1 MELGL
6 SNGSN
11 NSNASRRGGEGYR
24 IPPDSSRGVF
34 PLGLEGLNPQRNI
47 SYCEYMLNIN
57 VS

>member
-1 MELGL
+1 MDRIIRMPAG
-6 SNGSN
+6 G
-11 NSNASRRGGEGYR
+11 GGEGYR